1 MSISPE
7 KASVSKENVSISQE
21 KCHVFTEKASVS
33 TEQASVCAEKASIS
47 TGHVCIST
55 EKPPFL
61 RRSYVSVPL
70 ISIEDWIEL
79 LMSKNEANG
88 GHIGETTLA
97 GHAL

>member
-1 MSISPE
+1 ME
-7 KASVSKENVSISQE
+7 RVSIRDFVI
-21 KCHVFTEKASVS
+21 KCVDKM
-33 TEQASVCAEKASIS
+33 
-47 TGHVCIST
+47 
-55 EKPPFL
+55 
-61 RRSYVSVPL
+61 RSCQFGRWKQVLIDCVTPVPL